1 MPKVAF
7 PLQHSTGEA
16 TSSQPIHK
24 EEEEKEEK
32 EKDIVD
38 VSNSEDLYEVFDHLW
53 TPETTP
59 GDLGQLSP
67 KTTSSPIEMAIQH
80 RPWGSL
86 LEMMESQAKN
96 KVPEATSQAE
106 LPYLPTPNDTQQ
118 EAAKKKRKRETKGKD
133 VLEEGRDVSSKETE
147 PQRGA
152 KATRTNQSKS
162 QTEMA
167 LRDRGHDLRSRIPN
181 WNLVLVLDGSPL
193 PANMSTKDP

>member
-32 EKDIVD
+32 EKDKVD

-67 KTTSSPIEMAIQH
+67 GTTSSPIEMAI
-80 RPWGSL
+80 
-86 LEMMESQAKN
+86 
-96 KVPEATSQAE
+96 
-106 LPYLPTPNDTQQ
+106 
-118 EAAKKKRKRETKGKD
+118 
-133 VLEEGRDVSSKETE
+133 
-147 PQRGA
+147 
-152 KATRTNQSKS
+152 
-162 QTEMA
+162 
-167 LRDRGHDLRSRIPN
+167 
-181 WNLVLVLDGSPL
+181 
-193 PANMSTKDP
+193 